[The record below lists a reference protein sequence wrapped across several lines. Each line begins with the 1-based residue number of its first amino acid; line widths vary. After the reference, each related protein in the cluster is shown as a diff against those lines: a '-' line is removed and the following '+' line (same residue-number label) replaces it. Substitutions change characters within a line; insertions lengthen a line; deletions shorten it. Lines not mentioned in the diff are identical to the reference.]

1 MIKPQKRILA
11 LAVSIMIVISSL
23 TVFAFYDLLSGI
35 TSASVSADTYAIND
49 MAVFTVKT
57 GIDITKIK
65 LVNEDGSTY
74 FIADIDKGFTNFSDK
89 ENERTWTISKKV
101 QFSWTQTKTIYA
113 GNYKGYSSKTAT
125 VSLKSASVTIPD
137 EPKKMEGFVRAK
149 GDILVEGTG
158 EGKEYLMKGICL
170 IFARNT
176 TLTLIIILTTN
187 QILVYI

>member
-101 QFSWTQTKTIYA
+101 
-113 GNYKGYSSKTAT
+113 
-125 VSLKSASVTIPD
+125 
-137 EPKKMEGFVRAK
+137 
-149 GDILVEGTG
+149 
-158 EGKEYLMKGICL
+158 
-170 IFARNT
+170 
-176 TLTLIIILTTN
+176 
-187 QILVYI
+187 